1 MGSLARGDAGPV
13 SDLDLVLLHDGR
25 ALPTTEVSG
34 LADRLWY
41 PVWDA
46 QLRLDHS
53 VRTPAQCRDV
63 AGADLSA
70 AIGLLDL
77 RVVCGD
83 ADLVAATRARLLED
97 WRAAAR
103 RRMPELLEVLAE
115 RSQRHGDAAY
125 LLEPDLKESRGGLR
139 DVTVLRALAATWL
152 ADWPH
157 QPVDTAYARLLDVRD
172 ALHTVTGRPGEKL
185 LLAEQDAVAA
195 LVRLGDADDLLTQVS
210 DAARTVAYAV
220 DTTVRRARQAVPS
233 RRLRRGPRRPQLRPL
248 GHGLVEHDGEVV
260 LGPGVHPADDPVL
273 PLRAAATAARHGL
286 PLSPVTVHN
295 LAANCPPLPAP
306 WPAAAREALF
316 ELLATGSAQVGVW
329 EACDQAGL
337 VVGWLPEWAGVRS
350 RPQRNAVH
358 RHTVDRHQV
367 QAVVEAERFLRDVER
382 PDLLLLAALLHDLGK
397 LPGVADHS
405 VAGAVLAR
413 AQVERMGLSAGDAE
427 QVEVLVRQHLTLVE
441 LATRR
446 DPDDPRT
453 VEELVGAV
461 HGRRDLLD
469 LLRALTEADAR
480 AAGGPAWTP
489 WRARLVDDLTQRARF
504 ALTGRPAPGPAPLSP
519 DELDLAAAVRAG
531 AGPQV
536 SVNLFDG
543 LHAVTVV
550 APDRLGLFA
559 DTAGLLATHGLTVRS
574 ALVRT
579 VDGLAVDTWWVDAP
593 YGEPPPAP
601 TLLLGLQRL
610 AAGDGSVLDRL
621 VRRDAAARSQ
631 AGPPRSVAAQIAGD
645 ARAVLVTGASERAT
659 VAEVRAPDRPG
670 LLHGLGRALA
680 ALGVDVRS
688 AHVATHAGQAV
699 DTLYLAE
706 PDGSPLSPGR
716 VGAALGA
723 LLEACETPTA
733 LPAPGVSASAGYTP
747 PSH

>member
-1 MGSLARGDAGPV
+1 MPGHGVALAAVGSLARGDAGPV

-25 ALPTTEVSG
+25 VLPSAEVSG

-53 VRTPAQCRDV
+53 VRTPSQCRDV
-63 AGADLSA
+63 AAGDLSA
-70 AIGLLDL
+70 AVGLLDL

-115 RSQRHGDAAY
+115 RSERHGDAAY

-139 DVTVLRALAATWL
+139 DVTVLRAVAATWL

-157 QPVDTAYARLLDVRD
+157 QPVDAAYARLLDIRD

-185 LLAEQDAVAA
+185 LLSEQDAVAA
-195 LVRLGDADDLLTQVS
+195 LVRLGDADELLTRVS

-260 LGPGVHPADDPVL
+260 LGPGVQPADDPVL
-273 PLRAAATAARHGL
+273 PLRAAATAARHQI
-286 PLSPVTVHN
+286 PLSPITVHN
-295 LAANCPPLPAP
+295 LAERCPPLPVP
-306 WPAAAREALF
+306 WPPVAREALL
-316 ELLATGSAQVGVW
+316 ELLSTGNSQVGVW

-358 RHTVDRHQV
+358 RHTVDRHQI
-367 QAVVEAERFLRDVER
+367 QAVVEAERFLSDVER
-382 PDLLLLAALLHDLGK
+382 PDLLLLAALLHDIGK
-397 LPGVADHS
+397 LPLTPDHS
-405 VAGAVLAR
+405 AVGAPIAR
-413 AQVERMGLSAGDAE
+413 ALAARIGLSPNDSDDIE
-427 QVEVLVRQHLTLVE
+427 LLVREHLTLVD

-453 VEELVGAV
+453 VEEVVSAV
-461 HGRRDLLD
+461 RGRRDLLE

-489 WRARLVDDLTQRARF
+489 WRARLVSDLTDRARF
-504 ALTGRPAPGPAPLSP
+504 ALSGSPAPGPAPLTP
-519 DELDLAAAVRAG
+519 DEEQLAAAARGG

-536 SVNLFDG
+536 SVTPFEG

-550 APDRLGLFA
+550 APDRPGLFA
-559 DTAGLLATHGLTVRS
+559 DTAGLLATHNLTVRS

-579 VDGLAVDTWWVDAP
+579 VDGLAVDTWWVDSP
-593 YGEPPPAP
+593 YGEPAAAP

-610 AAGDGSVLDRL
+610 AAGDRAVLDRL
-621 VRRDAAARSQ
+621 VRRDAAARG
-631 AGPPRSVAAQIAGD
+631 AAPPARGAAAQLAGR
-645 ARAVLVTGASERAT
+645 ARAVLVPGASERST
-659 VAEVRAPDRPG
+659 VAEVRTPDRPG
-670 LLHGLGRALA
+670 LLHALGRALA
-680 ALGVDVRS
+680 DLGVDVRS

-706 PDGSPLSPGR
+706 PDGSALSPPR
-716 VGAALGA
+716 VAAALGA
-723 LLEACETPTA
+723 LLEASEAPPTA
-733 LPAPGVSASAGYTP
+733 VAAR
-747 PSH
+747 

>member
-1 MGSLARGDAGPV
+1 VALAAVGSLARGDAGPV

-25 ALPTTEVSG
+25 ALPATEVSG

-53 VRTPAQCRDV
+53 VRTPAQCREV
-63 AGADLSA
+63 ATADLSA
-70 AIGLLDL
+70 AVGLLDL

-103 RRMPELLEVLAE
+103 RRMPELIEVLAE

-139 DVTVLRALAATWL
+139 DVTVLRAVAATWL

-157 QPVDTAYARLLDVRD
+157 EPVEAAYLRLLDVRD

-185 LLAEQDAVAA
+185 LLAEQDAVAG
-195 LVRLGDADDLLTQVS
+195 LVRLGDADELLTRVS

-220 DTTVRRARQAVPS
+220 DTTVRRARQAVPG
-233 RRLRRGPRRPQLRPL
+233 RRLRPGPRRPQLRPL

-260 LGPGVHPADDPVL
+260 LGPGVHPAEDPVL
-273 PLRAAATAARHGL
+273 PLRAAATAARHRI
-286 PLSPVTVHN
+286 PLSPITVQN
-295 LAANCPPLPAP
+295 LAEHCPPLPVP
-306 WPAAAREALF
+306 WPSAAREALLD
-316 ELLATGSAQVGVW
+316 LLASGPSQVGVW

-337 VVGWLPEWAGVRS
+337 VVSWLPAWSGVRS

-358 RHTVDRHQV
+358 RHTVDRHQI

-382 PDLLLLAALLHDLGK
+382 PDLLLVSALLHDIGK
-397 LPGVADHS
+397 LPLTADHS
-405 VAGAVLAR
+405 HAGAPIA
-413 AQVERMGLSAGDAE
+413 AQTAQRIGLPPQDVED
-427 QVEVLVRQHLTLVE
+427 VELLVREHLTLVD

-453 VEELVGAV
+453 VEDLVAAV
-461 HGRRDLLD
+461 RSRRDLLE

-489 WRARLVDDLTQRARF
+489 WRARLVSDLTDRARF
-504 ALTGRPAPGPAPLSP
+504 ALAEGHAPGPAPLTP
-519 DELDLAAAVRAG
+519 DEEGLAAAVRGG

-536 SVNLFDG
+536 SVHLFEG

-550 APDRLGLFA
+550 APDRPGLFA
-559 DTAGLLATHGLTVRS
+559 DTAGLLASHNLTVRS

-579 VDGLAVDTWWVDAP
+579 VGGLAVDTWWVDAP
-593 YGEPPPAP
+593 YGEPPAGP

-610 AAGDGSVLDRL
+610 SAGDRSVLDRL
-621 VRRDAAARSQ
+621 VRRDLAARGRPQALRSAAAQ
-631 AGPPRSVAAQIAGD
+631 LAGA
-645 ARAVLVTGASERAT
+645 ARAVLVRGASERST

-670 LLHGLGRALA
+670 LLHALGRALA
-680 ALGVDVRS
+680 DLHVDVRS

-706 PDGSPLSPGR
+706 ADGSPLSPPR
-716 VGAALGA
+716 VGLALGA
-723 LLEACETPTA
+723 LLEACEAPSGSERLDATA
-733 LPAPGVSASAGYTP
+733 R
-747 PSH
+747 